1 MPEAKP
7 VIPDTENHPDR
18 DRYGLLAAMLGGRL
32 YRMTGLIFILAI
44 TFRYFDAVSRVLL
57 LAFVA
62 VIIGIAFN
70 ALVVRLPVRRTF
82 GSAIVALLT
91 FGTLGVSAYFGG
103 NAVANQVRAF
113 VRDLPSIIESA
124 ESWASEMTERLG
136 IDLELTGPQLQEI
149 ISSIVGEVSG
159 GTVVAGTFGVLE
171 IVAISLLVLM
181 GAFFVVAQ
189 PNKMLLTPLMK
200 AVPQRLRPA
209 YRRMF
214 SRLGERLSGWLIG
227 TLISMVVVGVLTAV
241 ALWLLGIPYALLLG
255 LLNGFLNIIPLIGAW
270 IGGLIAVIVT
280 LFANPAIVV
289 WVIII
294 MIAIQELEGNLV
306 RPIAMSGTARIH
318 PFLTLL
324 SLLLFSSM
332 FGFLG
337 AVLSIPITLAIITL
351 VEVLWVEETLD
362 SGDDVI
368 EPVVEE

>member
-1 MPEAKP
+1 MLSGQPVNPDPEDVPERKK
-7 VIPDTENHPDR
+7 
-18 DRYGLLAAMLGGRL
+18 YGVLASMLGGRM
-32 YRMTGLIFILAI
+32 YRLAGLLFLLAL

-62 VIIGIAFN
+62 VIIGIVFN
-70 ALVVRLPVRRTF
+70 ALVVRLPVKRGIAT
-82 GSAIVALLT
+82 GIVALVT
-91 FGTLGVSAYFGG
+91 FGAIGTAAYFGG

-124 ESWASEMTERLG
+124 EAWADEMTERLG
-136 IDLELTGPQLQEI
+136 IDIELTGPRVQEI
-149 ISSIVGEVSG
+149 LGSIVGEVSG
-159 GTVVAGTFGVLE
+159 GTVIAGTFGILE

-189 PNKMLLTPLMK
+189 PNKMLLTPLMR
-200 AVPQRLRPA
+200 AVPSHQRHS
-209 YRRMF
+209 YYRMF
-214 SRLGERLSGWLIG
+214 SLMGSRLSGWLIG
-227 TLISMVVVGVLTAV
+227 TLVSMLVVGILSTIAFT
-241 ALWLLGIPYALLLG
+241 LLGVPYALLLG
-255 LLNGFLNIIPLIGAW
+255 ILNGLLNIIPLIGAW

-280 LFANPAIVV
+280 LFANPGIVV

-294 MIAIQELEGNLV
+294 VIAIQELEGNLI
-306 RPIAMSGTARIH
+306 RPMAMSGTARIH

-337 AVLSIPITLAIITL
+337 AVLSIPITLAIITV

-362 SGDDVI
+362 AGDDEI